1 MDFLMSFINF
11 LVYEVLNQPATL
23 VGLMAF
29 LGLALLKKPFSKIMS
44 GTLKSILGF
53 VILGAGANVLI
64 GSLNNLG
71 PMIQQA
77 FNIQGV
83 IPTNEAI
90 VALAQQTLGTQT
102 ALIMAFGFIANLLF
116 ARFTPLKYVFLTG
129 HHIFFMAALLSAVL
143 STAGLTGVPL
153 IAVGAVIL
161 GFVMVLFPALAEP
174 FMKKITGGTDVALGH
189 FGTTGYVAAG
199 LVGKVVGD
207 PEDSTEDIKVPKYL
221 SFLKESVLATM
232 LTMIIIFFI
241 VSLIAG
247 RDIYSQYSG
256 GQSIFMFAL
265 MQGITFAAGVHI
277 ILTGV
282 RMIIGEIVPA
292 FQGIGEKLVPDAKP
306 ALDCPITFTYAPN
319 AVIIGFL
326 FSFLGGLVSMFFL
339 GPLGLALIIP
349 GMVPHFFTG
358 ATAGVFGNSTG
369 GKKGAMLG
377 AFVNGVL
384 ISFLPALLLPV
395 LGSLGFANT
404 TFGDADFG
412 VVGIIIGYIAKLFA

>member
-1 MDFLMSFINF
+1 MALVNFI
-11 LVYEVLNQPATL
+11 VYEILNEPAVL
-23 VGLMAF
+23 VGLMA
-29 LGLALLKKPFSKIMS
+29 LIGLTAMKKPFSKIMS

-53 VILGAGANVLI
+53 VILGAGADVLVS
-64 GSLNNLG
+64 SLNNLG
-71 PMIQQA
+71 PMIQET

-90 VALAQQTLGTQT
+90 VALAQQTFGRET
-102 ALIMAFGFIANLLF
+102 ALIMGFGFIANLVY
-116 ARFTPLKYVFLTG
+116 ARITPFKFVFLTG

-143 STAGLTGVPL
+143 GTAGLTGIPL
-153 IAVGAVIL
+153 IVVGALIL
-161 GFVMVLFPALAEP
+161 GFVMVLFPALGHP
-174 FMKKITGGTDVALGH
+174 FMKKITGSGDVAIGH

-199 LVGKVVGD
+199 LVGKLVGD
-207 PEDSTEDIKVPKYL
+207 PEDSTEDIDFPDSL
-221 SFLKESVLATM
+221 DFLKESVLSTM
-232 LTMIIIFFI
+232 LTMIIVFFI
-241 VSLIAG
+241 VSLLAA
-247 RDIYSQYSG
+247 DEVYAEYSG
-256 GQSIFMFAL
+256 GKSIFMFSL
-265 MQGITFAAGVHI
+265 MQGITFAAGVNI

-292 FQGIGEKLVPDAKP
+292 FQGIAEKIVPDAKP
-306 ALDCPITFTYAPN
+306 ALDCPVTFTYAPN

-326 FSFLGGLVSMFFL
+326 SSFLGGLISMFLL
-339 GPLGLALIIP
+339 GPIGLALIIP

-358 ATAGVFGNSTG
+358 ATAGVFGNATG
-369 GKKGAMLG
+369 GKKGAILG
-377 AFVNGVL
+377 GFVNGVL

>member
-1 MDFLMSFINF
+1 MALINF
-11 LVYEVLNQPATL
+11 IVYEILNEPAVL
-23 VGLMAF
+23 VGLMTF
-29 LGLALLKKPFSKIMS
+29 LGLALMKKPVSKVIS

-71 PMIQQA
+71 PMIQEA

-90 VALAQQTLGTQT
+90 VALAQQTFGSET
-102 ALIMAFGFIANLLF
+102 ALIMGFGFIANLII
-116 ARFTPLKYVFLTG
+116 ARLTPLKYIFLTG

-143 STAGLTGVPL
+143 GTAGLTGLPL
-153 IAVGAVIL
+153 IATGAVIL

-174 FMKKITGGTDVALGH
+174 FMEKITGSKDVALGH

-199 LVGKVVGD
+199 LVGRFVGND
-207 PEDSTEDIKVPKYL
+207 EDSTEDIEVPQSL
-221 SFLKESVLATM
+221 SFLKESVLSTT
-232 LTMIIIFFI
+232 LTMIIIFFV

-247 RDIYSQYSG
+247 RDIYSEYSG
-256 GQSIFMFAL
+256 GKSIFMFSL
-265 MQGITFAAGVHI
+265 MQGITFAAGVNI

-326 FSFLGGLVSMFFL
+326 FSFLGGLVSMFLL
-339 GPLGLALIIP
+339 GPFGLALIIP

-369 GKKGAMLG
+369 GKKGAMVG

>member
-1 MDFLMSFINF
+1 MAFVNFI
-11 LVYEVLNQPATL
+11 VYEVLNEPAVL

-29 LGLALLKKPFSKIMS
+29 LGLALMRKPFSKVMS

-53 VILGAGANVLI
+53 VILGAGANLLV

-71 PMIQQA
+71 PMIQEA
-77 FNIQGV
+77 LNIQGV

-90 VALAQQTLGTQT
+90 VALAQQTFGRET
-102 ALIMAFGFIANLLF
+102 ALIMGFGFIANLFF
-116 ARFTPLKYVFLTG
+116 ARFTPLKYIFLTG
-129 HHIFFMAALLSAVL
+129 HHTFFMAALLSAVL
-143 STAGLTGVPL
+143 GTAGITGVPL
-153 IAVGAVIL
+153 IIIGAIIL
-161 GFVMVLFPALAEP
+161 GLVMVIFPALGEP
-174 FMKKITGGTDVALGH
+174 FMKKITGGSDVAIGH
-189 FGTTGYVAAG
+189 FGTTGYIAAG
-199 LVGKVVGD
+199 LVGKMVGD
-207 PEDSTEDIKVPKYL
+207 PEDSTEDIEFSDSL
-221 SFLKESVLATM
+221 SFLKESVLSTM
-232 LTMIIIFFI
+232 LTMIVIFFV

-256 GQSIFMFAL
+256 GKSIFMFSL
-265 MQGITFAAGVHI
+265 MQGITFAAGVNI

-292 FQGIGEKLVPDAKP
+292 FQGIAEKLVPDAKP
-306 ALDCPITFTYAPN
+306 ALDCPVTFTYAPN

-326 FSFLGGLVSMFFL
+326 FSFLGGLISMFLL

-358 ATAGVFGNSTG
+358 ATAGVFGNATG
-369 GKKGAMLG
+369 GKRGAMLG

-384 ISFLPALLLPV
+384 ISFLPAMLLPV

-412 VVGIIIGYIAKLFA
+412 VVGIVVGFIAKLFG

>member
-1 MDFLMSFINF
+1 MALVNFI
-11 LVYEVLNQPATL
+11 VYEILNEPAVL

-29 LGLALLKKPFSKIMS
+29 IGLTAMKKPFSKIMS

-53 VILGAGANVLI
+53 VILGAGANVLV

-71 PMIQQA
+71 PMIQET

-90 VALAQQTLGTQT
+90 VALAQQTLGSET
-102 ALIMAFGFIANLLF
+102 ALIMGFGFIANLVY
-116 ARFTPLKYVFLTG
+116 ARFTPFKFVFLTG

-143 STAGLTGVPL
+143 STAGLTGTPL
-153 IAVGAVIL
+153 IITGSLIL
-161 GFVMVLFPALAEP
+161 GFLMVFFPAIGHP
-174 FMKKITGGTDVALGH
+174 FMEKITGNGDVAIGH

-207 PEDSTEDIKVPKYL
+207 PEDSTEDIDFPDYL
-221 SFLKESVLATM
+221 DFLKESVLSTM
-232 LTMIIIFFI
+232 LTMIIVFFV
-241 VSLIAG
+241 VSLISSEEVYAK
-247 RDIYSQYSG
+247 YSG
-256 GQSIFMFAL
+256 GKSIFMFSL
-265 MQGITFAAGVHI
+265 MQGITFAAGVNI

-292 FQGIGEKLVPDAKP
+292 FQGIAEKIVPDAKP
-306 ALDCPITFTYAPN
+306 ALDCPVTFTYAPN

-326 FSFLGGLVSMFFL
+326 SSFVGGLISMFLL
-339 GPLGLALIIP
+339 GPIGLALIIP

-358 ATAGVFGNSTG
+358 ATAGVFGNATG
-369 GKKGAMLG
+369 GKKGAILG
-377 AFVNGVL
+377 GFVNGVL